1 MKTRVVVIG
10 LIALSLITGSAAQD
24 AIARKRFAETEQ
36 KSIAQETT
44 SNPVPEFKI
53 AAEGPNSTVFVYH
66 VPGITSDQCGRIL
79 AVGGLKG
86 LHTIGFTQVVCT
98 NDRDIRFVLDLR
110 TLPQSQQP
118 SSLSN
123 AHPPVAAQSAL
134 PVNANP
140 PALAQQTPSAST
152 AKPIS
157 EYMRNVGL
165 LYIETVELPSSIE
178 QLQTLRALE
187 DRIDIQT
194 ITQEDKQFYERGLK
208 RLGHLA
214 EIRLAELQT
223 RLAGI
228 QSRETQAR
236 ELMSNA
242 NRELDNIQE
251 RNRAEERDYSEG
263 LITTRAY
270 REYLQSSMAS
280 MEQKRAEFKAA
291 SETLIEQEK
300 LSQQNGSSTP
310 YAGCGDSLRRMIKAA
325 ALDMD
330 ELDNSCNNAVGP
342 PQQPPTQQQLTQ
354 RCPAGTTLTTTSY
367 GTICR
372 TPQQLTGKEAVEPG
386 IGMLKDGATIRYKRT
401 QVIGSVTRL
410 YLSGFENL
418 YMDIPTNEI
427 TALGSWNTQA
437 DCEKDHFVWRAGQCH
452 AK

>member
-10 LIALSLITGSAAQD
+10 LIALSSHYRKCC
-24 AIARKRFAETEQ
+24 ARCHSEEKVCGNGAKKYCPRNDEQ
-36 KSIAQETT
+36 S
-44 SNPVPEFKI
+44 SS
-53 AAEGPNSTVFVYH
+53 PNSRSRLKVQILLFSCTTC
-66 VPGITSDQCGRIL
+66 GITSDQCGRIL

-310 YAGCGDSLRRMIKAA
+310 YAGCGDSFRR
-325 ALDMD
+325 
-330 ELDNSCNNAVGP
+330 
-342 PQQPPTQQQLTQ
+342 
-354 RCPAGTTLTTTSY
+354 
-367 GTICR
+367 
-372 TPQQLTGKEAVEPG
+372 
-386 IGMLKDGATIRYKRT
+386 
-401 QVIGSVTRL
+401 
-410 YLSGFENL
+410 
-418 YMDIPTNEI
+418 
-427 TALGSWNTQA
+427 
-437 DCEKDHFVWRAGQCH
+437 
-452 AK
+452 